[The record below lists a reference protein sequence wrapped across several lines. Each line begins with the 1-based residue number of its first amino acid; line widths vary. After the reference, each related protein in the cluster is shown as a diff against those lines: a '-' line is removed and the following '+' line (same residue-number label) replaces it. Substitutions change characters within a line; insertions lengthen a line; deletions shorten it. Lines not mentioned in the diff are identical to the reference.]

1 MTLGV
6 VLAHGIGG
14 RSDLP
19 LPLWLFAYGAGTV
32 LLISFVALRVL
43 WPRPRLDAVAAG
55 RPAPGWATVVA
66 DGAGV
71 AGRLL
76 GVALFALVLAAAAI
90 GSDSAAANLAPVAVY
105 VLFWVGLALVSA
117 VVGDV
122 WRVLSPWDTIAGLA
136 TRLRGHRPEG
146 PVRPLEGATHWPA
159 AAGLFAFVWLE
170 LCYHEPASPPV
181 LTVALTAYAAV
192 MLAGAARW
200 GRAWLRTGDGFG
212 VWFGLLATMAPLYR
226 DDHDR
231 LRWRVPFSGLASVT
245 PRAGTAA
252 VVLVV
257 LGSTAFDGLT
267 RSSFWADVVGTRSG
281 WEATLVSTVG
291 LVWTTGIVAL
301 IYTGAMR
308 LAARLTDR
316 EPGSLVAPF
325 LHSLIPI
332 ALAYTVA
339 HYFSLFVFEGQ
350 QAIALVSDPF
360 GLGWDLFG
368 TIDRGIDFR
377 AVSTTTIAFVQAGAI
392 VIGHVAGVVVAHD
405 RAVGMFDRPG
415 ANRSQE
421 PLLAVMV
428 TYTVGGLALLLGS

>member
-19 LPLWLFAYGAGTV
+19 LPLWLFSYGAGTA

-43 WPRPRLDAVAAG
+43 WPRPRLDAAAAG
-55 RPAPGWATVVA
+55 RPAPDWATVVA
-66 DGAGV
+66 DGTAV
-71 AGRLL
+71 VGRLL
-76 GVALFALVLAAAAI
+76 GVALFALMLAAAAI
-90 GSDSAAANLAPVAVY
+90 GPDSAAANLAPVAVY
-105 VLFWVGLALVSA
+105 VLFWVGIALVSA

-122 WRVLSPWDTIAGLA
+122 WRVLSPWNTIAA
-136 TRLRGHRPEG
+136 VVARLRGHRPEG
-146 PVRPLEGATHWPA
+146 PVQPLEGATHWPA

-181 LTVALTAYAAV
+181 LTVALIAYAVV

-212 VWFGLLATMAPLYR
+212 VWFGLLATMAALYR
-226 DDHDR
+226 DDEGR

-245 PRAGTAA
+245 PRAETAA

-267 RSSFWADVVGTRSG
+267 RSSFWADVVGSRSG
-281 WEATLVSTVG
+281 WASTIVATVG
-291 LVWTTGIVAL
+291 LVWVIGIVAL
-301 IYTGAMR
+301 LYTGAMR
-308 LAARLTDR
+308 LAARLTAR
-316 EPGSLVAPF
+316 EPGSLTAPF
-325 LHSLIPI
+325 LHSLVPI

-350 QAIALVSDPF
+350 QAIALISDPF

-368 TIDRGIDFR
+368 TIDRGVDFR
-377 AVSTTTIAFVQAGAI
+377 AISTTTIAYVQAGAI
-392 VIGHVAGVVVAHD
+392 VIGHVVGVVVAHD
-405 RAVGMFDRPG
+405 RAVGMFDRVS

>member
-1 MTLGV
+1 M
-6 VLAHGIGG
+6 
-14 RSDLP
+14 
-19 LPLWLFAYGAGTV
+19 
-32 LLISFVALRVL
+32 
-43 WPRPRLDAVAAG
+43 
-55 RPAPGWATVVA
+55 
-66 DGAGV
+66 
-71 AGRLL
+71 
-76 GVALFALVLAAAAI
+76 
-90 GSDSAAANLAPVAVY
+90 
-105 VLFWVGLALVSA
+105 
-117 VVGDV
+117 
-122 WRVLSPWDTIAGLA
+122 
-136 TRLRGHRPEG
+136 
-146 PVRPLEGATHWPA
+146 
-159 AAGLFAFVWLE
+159 
-170 LCYHEPASPPV
+170 
-181 LTVALTAYAAV
+181 
-192 MLAGAARW
+192 
-200 GRAWLRTGDGFG
+200 
-212 VWFGLLATMAPLYR
+212 
-226 DDHDR
+226 
-231 LRWRVPFSGLASVT
+231 RVPFSGLASVT
-245 PRAGTAA
+245 PREGTAA
-252 VVLVV
+252 VVLVL

-368 TIDRGIDFR
+368 AIDRGVDFR
-377 AVSTTTIAFVQAGAI
+377 AVSTTTIAFVQAGTI

-405 RAVGMFDRPG
+405 RAVGMFDPAE